1 LDVET
6 VRWCL
11 RKGKGIRIIEPNE
24 NLARAY
30 VQKARSALNTMNAAL
45 KIREADWATA
55 TAYYARYFAL
65 YALLMRM
72 GVKSEI
78 HECTIAV
85 AGLLAE
91 RGIVKKGMVEEVS
104 RSKQSRIE
112 TQYYVA
118 GERSQREIE
127 RDAESARRFVLEA
140 EKALEDVI
148 PEQIEDVR
156 ASLTELLKSP
166 GKKER
171 RLFKEGAEDRRRF
184 TKRVASIRLTGDRDR
199 AGVDAATVKDR
210 YGGVKD

>member
-1 LDVET
+1 MCCGGITLDVET

-11 RKGKGIRIIEPNE
+11 RQKKGIRIIEPNE

-30 VQKARSALNTMNAAL
+30 VQKARSALNTMNATL
-45 KIREADWATA
+45 KIREAEWATA

-91 RGIVKKGMVEEVS
+91 KGIVKKGMVEEVS

-127 RDAESARRFVLEA
+127 KDAESARRFVLEA
-140 EKALEDVI
+140 EKALEDMVL
-148 PEQIEDVR
+148 EQIEDVR

-166 GKKER
+166 RKKER
-171 RLFKEGAEDRRRF
+171 RPFKES
-184 TKRVASIRLTGDRDR
+184 T
-199 AGVDAATVKDR
+199 
-210 YGGVKD
+210 